1 MKKLWTI
8 AVLTIPGREM
18 LLARLMARLN
28 AQLNIHIEVK
38 VYPDSIA
45 NIGAKRQL
53 ALDEC
58 KSTYISFIDDDD
70 LVPAF
75 YVSRI
80 MDELKYQP
88 YGVGFRGIIT
98 SDNEKPIEFIHRA
111 GQKYIDKIIRSNDCY
126 IYHRPLNHLNPVM
139 TDIAKEIG
147 FKDWATYS
155 DRDYS
160 IRLADSGLIKD
171 DCFIDEY
178 MYFYQYRKKR
188 VRV

>member
-8 AVLTIPGREM
+8 VVLTIPGREIF
-18 LLARLMARLN
+18 LARLVARLH
-28 AQLNIHIEVK
+28 AQMNIHIELK
-38 VYPDSIA
+38 IYPDSIA
-45 NIGAKRQL
+45 SIGAKRQM

-70 LVPAF
+70 LVPAH
-75 YVSRI
+75 YVARI
-80 MDELKYQP
+80 MQELKYQP
-88 YGVGFRGIIT
+88 YGIGFRGIIT
-98 SDNEKPIEFIHRA
+98 SDNDKPVEFVHRA
-111 GQKYIDKIIRSNDCY
+111 GLRYIDKIFRSNDCY

-147 FKDWATYS
+147 FADISLGEDK
-155 DRDYS
+155 DYS
-160 IRLADSGLIKD
+160 VRLAESGLIKD
-171 DCFIDEY
+171 DCFIDEF